1 MKKTIFMNIIE
12 ALEWR
17 YATKKFNSEAII
29 PEKTIDLLK
38 NAFNLTASSYGL
50 QPVKL
55 LMVSNKSTLS
65 DLVPLSMN
73 QKQVGQASHLCV
85 FCVETNID
93 ETYIRAF
100 FDRIKSTNHTPDEV
114 LNPFRSSVISSF
126 KQKSD
131 DDIFKWGAKQAYLAM
146 GNMLTVCA
154 TQEVDACPMEGFDPV
169 EYDRFFK
176 LKEQGLRSVL
186 VMPVGYRA
194 SDDMFGAMKK
204 VRKPLNESIIEFK

>member
-1 MKKTIFMNIIE
+1 MDIIK

-17 YATKKFNSEAII
+17 YATKKFDSEAII
-29 PEKTIDLLK
+29 AEEKITLLK
-38 NAFNLTASSYGL
+38 QAFNLTASSYGL

-55 LMVSNKSTLS
+55 LIVSNKSTLN

-73 QKQVGQASHLCV
+73 QKQVGQSSHLCV
-85 FCVETNID
+85 FCVETKID
-93 ETYIRAF
+93 EAYIRAF
-100 FDRIKSTNHTPDEV
+100 FDRIISINNTPDEA
-114 LNPFRSSVISSF
+114 LNPFRTSVINSF
-126 KQKSD
+126 KEKSD
-131 DDIFKWGAKQAYLAM
+131 DDVFKWGAKQAYLAM

-154 TQEVDACPMEGFDPV
+154 TQGVDACPMEGFDPV

-176 LKEQGLRSVL
+176 LNEQGLRSVL
-186 VMPVGYRA
+186 IMPIGYRA

>member
-1 MKKTIFMNIIE
+1 MNIIK

-17 YATKKFNSEAII
+17 YATKKFDSEAII
-29 PEKTIDLLK
+29 PQETIDLLK
-38 NAFNLTASSYGL
+38 EAFNLTASSYGL
-50 QPVKL
+50 QPVKM
-55 LMVSNKSTLS
+55 LMVSNKPTLS

-85 FCVETNID
+85 FCVETTID
-93 ETYIRAF
+93 EAYIRAF
-100 FDRIKSTNHTPDEV
+100 FDRIKSVNNTPDEV
-114 LNPFRSSVISSF
+114 LDPFRSSVISSF
-126 KQKSD
+126 EQKSED
-131 DDIFKWGAKQAYLAM
+131 EIFKWGAKQAYLAM

-154 TQEVDACPMEGFDPV
+154 TQGVDACPMEGFNPE

-186 VMPVGYRA
+186 IMPIGYRA

-204 VRKPLNESIIEFK
+204 VRKPLNESIIEF

>member
-1 MKKTIFMNIIE
+1 MDIIK

-17 YATKKFNSEAII
+17 YATKKFDSEAII
-29 PEKTIDLLK
+29 PEETIALLK
-38 NAFNLTASSYGL
+38 HAFNLTASSYGL

-55 LMVSNKSTLS
+55 LLVSNKSTLN

-93 ETYIRAF
+93 EAYIRAF
-100 FDRIKSTNHTPDEV
+100 FDRIISVNNTPDEV
-114 LNPFRSSVISSF
+114 LNPFRTSVISSF
-126 KQKSD
+126 EQKSE

-154 TQEVDACPMEGFDPV
+154 TQGVDACPMEGFDPS
-169 EYDRFFK
+169 EYDRYLK
-176 LKEQGLRSVL
+176 LNEQGLRSVL
-186 VMPVGYRA
+186 VMPIGYRA
-194 SDDMFGAMKK
+194 TDDMFGTMNK
-204 VRKPLNESIIEFK
+204 VRKPLNESVIELK

>member
-1 MKKTIFMNIIE
+1 MEKTLPMNILK

-17 YATKKFNSEAII
+17 YATKKFDSEAII
-29 PEKTIDLLK
+29 PEETIALLK

-55 LMVSNKSTLS
+55 LLVSNKSILN

-93 ETYIRAF
+93 EAYIRAF
-100 FDRIKSTNHTPDEV
+100 FDRIISINNTPDEV
-114 LNPFRSSVISSF
+114 LDPFRSSVISSF
-126 KQKSD
+126 EQKSED
-131 DDIFKWGAKQAYLAM
+131 EIFKWGAKQAYLAM

-154 TQEVDACPMEGFDPV
+154 TQEIDACPMEGFNPA
-169 EYDRFFK
+169 EYDRYLK
-176 LKEQGLRSVL
+176 LNEQGLRSVL
-186 VMPVGYRA
+186 VMPIGYRA
-194 SDDMFGAMKK
+194 SDDMFGTMKK
-204 VRKPLNESIIEFK
+204 VRKPLNESIIELK

>member
-1 MKKTIFMNIIE
+1 MNIIK

-17 YATKKFNSEAII
+17 YATKKFDSEAII
-29 PEKTIDLLK
+29 PQETIELLK
-38 NAFNLTASSYGL
+38 HAFNLTASSYGL

-55 LMVSNKSTLS
+55 LIISNKSTLN

-85 FCVETNID
+85 FCVETTID
-93 ETYIRAF
+93 EAYIRAF
-100 FDRIKSTNHTPDEV
+100 FDRIISINNTPDEV
-114 LNPFRSSVISSF
+114 LNPFRTSVINSF

-131 DDIFKWGAKQAYLAM
+131 DAVFNWGARQAYLAM

-154 TQEVDACPMEGFDPV
+154 TLGVDACPMEGFDPV

-176 LKEQGLRSVL
+176 LKEHGLRSVL
-186 VMPVGYRA
+186 VMPIGYRA
-194 SDDMFGAMKK
+194 SDDLHGTLNK
-204 VRKPLNESIIEFK
+204 VRKPLDESIIEFK

>member
-1 MKKTIFMNIIE
+1 MDIIK

-17 YATKKFNSEAII
+17 YATKKFDYEAII
-29 PEKTIDLLK
+29 SEETIALLK
-38 NAFNLTASSYGL
+38 QAFNLTASSYGL

-55 LMVSNKSTLS
+55 LIVSNKSTLNA
-65 DLVPLSMN
+65 LVPLSMN

-85 FCVETNID
+85 FCVETKID
-93 ETYIRAF
+93 EAYIRAF
-100 FDRIKSTNHTPDEV
+100 FDRIISINNTPDEA
-114 LNPFRSSVISSF
+114 LNPFRTSVINSF
-126 KQKSD
+126 KEKSD
-131 DDIFKWGAKQAYLAM
+131 DDVFKWGAKQAYLAM

-154 TQEVDACPMEGFDPV
+154 TQGVDACPMEGFDPV

-186 VMPVGYRA
+186 VMPIGYRA
-194 SDDMFGAMKK
+194 KDDMFGAMKK

>member
-1 MKKTIFMNIIE
+1 MDIIN

-17 YATKKFNSEAII
+17 YATKNFDTEAII
-29 PEKTIDLLK
+29 PDETIELLK
-38 NAFNLTASSYGL
+38 HAFNLTASSYGL

-55 LMVSNKSTLS
+55 LVVSNKSTLN

-93 ETYIRAF
+93 ESYIRTF
-100 FDRIKSTNHTPDEV
+100 FDRVKSINNTPDEI
-114 LNPFRSSVISSF
+114 LNPFRTSVINSF
-126 KQKSD
+126 KAKSYD
-131 DDIFKWGAKQAYLAM
+131 AIFKWGAKQAYLAM

-154 TQEVDACPMEGFDPV
+154 TQGVDACPMEGFDPL

-176 LKEQGLRSVL
+176 LNEKGLRSVL
-186 VMPVGYRA
+186 IMPIGYRA
-194 SDDMFGAMKK
+194 SDDMFAAMNK
-204 VRKPLNESIIEFK
+204 VRKPLSESIIEVK

>member
-1 MKKTIFMNIIE
+1 MDIIK

-17 YATKKFNSEAII
+17 YATKKFDFEAII
-29 PEKTIDLLK
+29 PEETIALLK
-38 NAFNLTASSYGL
+38 HAFNLTASSYGL

-55 LMVSNKSTLS
+55 LLVSNKSTLN

-93 ETYIRAF
+93 EAYIRAF
-100 FDRIKSTNHTPDEV
+100 FDRIISVNNTPDEV
-114 LNPFRSSVISSF
+114 LNPFRTSVISSF
-126 KQKSD
+126 EQKSE

-154 TQEVDACPMEGFDPV
+154 TQGVDACPMEGFDPT
-169 EYDRFFK
+169 EYDRYLK
-176 LKEQGLRSVL
+176 LNEQGLRSVL
-186 VMPVGYRA
+186 VMPIGYRA
-194 SDDMFGAMKK
+194 TDDMFGTMNK
-204 VRKPLNESIIEFK
+204 VRKPLNESIIELK

>member
-1 MKKTIFMNIIE
+1 MDIIN

-17 YATKKFNSEAII
+17 YATKNFDTEAII
-29 PEKTIDLLK
+29 PDETIELLK
-38 NAFNLTASSYGL
+38 HAFNLTASSYGL

-55 LMVSNKSTLS
+55 LVVSNKSTLN

-93 ETYIRAF
+93 EAYIRTF
-100 FDRIKSTNHTPDEV
+100 FDRVKSINNTPDEI
-114 LNPFRSSVISSF
+114 LNPFRISVINSF
-126 KQKSD
+126 KAKSD
-131 DDIFKWGAKQAYLAM
+131 DAIFKWGAKQAYLAM

-154 TQEVDACPMEGFDPV
+154 TQGVDACPMEGFDPL

-176 LKEQGLRSVL
+176 LNEKGLRSVL
-186 VMPVGYRA
+186 IMPIGYRA
-194 SDDMFGAMKK
+194 SDDMFAALNK
-204 VRKPLNESIIEFK
+204 VRKPLSESIIEVK

>member
-1 MKKTIFMNIIE
+1 MDMIQ

-17 YATKKFNSEAII
+17 YATKKFDSEAII
-29 PEKTIDLLK
+29 PEETIALLK
-38 NAFNLTASSYGL
+38 HAFNLTASSYGL

-55 LMVSNKSTLS
+55 LLVSNKSTLN

-93 ETYIRAF
+93 EAYIRAF
-100 FDRIKSTNHTPDEV
+100 FDRIISVNNTPDEV
-114 LNPFRSSVISSF
+114 LNPFRTSVISSF
-126 KQKSD
+126 EQKSE

-154 TQEVDACPMEGFDPV
+154 TQGVDACPMEGFDPT
-169 EYDRFFK
+169 EYDRYLK
-176 LKEQGLRSVL
+176 LNEQGLRSVL
-186 VMPVGYRA
+186 VMPIGYRA
-194 SDDMFGAMKK
+194 TDDMFGTMNK
-204 VRKPLNESIIEFK
+204 VRKPLNESIIELK

>member
-1 MKKTIFMNIIE
+1 MDIIK

-17 YATKKFNSEAII
+17 YATKKFDSEAII
-29 PEKTIDLLK
+29 PEETISLLK
-38 NAFNLTASSYGL
+38 QAFSLTASSYGL

-55 LMVSNKSTLS
+55 LIVSNKSTLN

-85 FCVETNID
+85 FCVETKID
-93 ETYIRAF
+93 EAYIRTF
-100 FDRIKSTNHTPDEV
+100 FDRIISINNTPDEA
-114 LNPFRSSVISSF
+114 LNPFRTSVINSF
-126 KQKSD
+126 KAKSD
-131 DDIFKWGAKQAYLAM
+131 DDVFKWGAKQAYLAM

-154 TQEVDACPMEGFDPV
+154 TQGVDACPMEGFDPV

-176 LKEQGLRSVL
+176 LNEQGLRSVL
-186 VMPVGYRA
+186 VMPIGYRA
-194 SDDMFGAMKK
+194 KDDMFGAMKK